1 MNLRERDTTQGGI
14 HRVILMKIVYALLIL
29 SCLVS
34 SAWAQELNCQVN
46 INSDQLFAQQKT
58 DFSYVNQLKGI
69 ITEFMNNRR
78 WSNDQFAVNER
89 INCSININLVK
100 SLTQGAFEATA
111 QIIATRPVYGTNYE
125 TTIFSYVDRAFN
137 FVYLPTTPV
146 YFRENQYS
154 DDLTSL
160 LAFYANVILAVD
172 YDTFSKEGGTPFIQR
187 AYTIT
192 NLAQQGSPNGAWQAG
207 GDRRNRYWLIE
218 NLQNQQLIP
227 FRDGMY
233 TYHRQGLDMF
243 AANPVQV
250 RKQTLDLLTTI
261 RTIGLQLPNSVLL
274 NSFFDAKSEE
284 LYNILFEGT
293 STERQK
299 AFDLLSYLDPA
310 KTEKYRK
317 LVQ

>member
-1 MNLRERDTTQGGI
+1 
-14 HRVILMKIVYALLIL
+14 MKIIRVLLVL
-29 SCLVS
+29 SCLAG
-34 SAWAQELNCQVN
+34 SAQAQELNCQVT

-100 SLTQGAFEATA
+100 SLTQGVFEATA

-146 YFRENQYS
+146 YFRENQFS

-207 GDRRNRYWLIE
+207 GDRRNRYWLVE
-218 NLQNQQLIP
+218 NMQNQQLIP

-233 TYHRQGLDMF
+233 TYHRQGLDVF

>member
-1 MNLRERDTTQGGI
+1 MKAFYSLA
-14 HRVILMKIVYALLIL
+14 ILLCLLG
-29 SCLVS
+29 SVR
-34 SAWAQELNCQVN
+34 AQELNCQVT

-78 WSNDQFAVNER
+78 WSNDQFTVSER
-89 INCSININLVK
+89 INCSININLLK

-111 QIIATRPVYGTNYE
+111 QIIVTRPVYGTNYE
-125 TTIFSYVDRAFN
+125 TTTFSYVDRAFN

-146 YFRENQYS
+146 YFRENQFS

-172 YDTFSKEGGTPFIQR
+172 YDTFSKQGGNPFVQR
-187 AYTIT
+187 AYTIM
-192 NLAQQGSPNGAWQAG
+192 NLAQQGSPNGAWQNG
-207 GDRRNRYWLIE
+207 GDRRNRYWLVE

-227 FRDGMY
+227 FRDGLY
-233 TYHRQGLDMF
+233 AYHRLGLDMF

-250 RKQTLDLLTTI
+250 RKQTLALLNTI
-261 RTIGLQLPNSVLL
+261 RTIGLQLPNSVLI
-274 NSFFDAKSEE
+274 NSFFDAKSQE
-284 LYNILFEGT
+284 LYNILYEGT
-293 STERQK
+293 PAERKQ

-310 KTEKYRK
+310 KTENYRK
-317 LVQ
+317 LIQ

>member
-1 MNLRERDTTQGGI
+1 
-14 HRVILMKIVYALLIL
+14 MKIVYALLIL

>member
-1 MNLRERDTTQGGI
+1 MKSLY
-14 HRVILMKIVYALLIL
+14 ILALL
-29 SCLVS
+29 SCLS
-34 SAWAQELNCQVN
+34 GSLWGQELNCQVT

-89 INCSININLVK
+89 INCSLNINLVK
-100 SLTQGAFEATA
+100 SLTQGVFEATA
-111 QIIATRPVYGTNYE
+111 QITATRPVYGTNYE
-125 TTIFSYVDRAFN
+125 TTIFNYVDRAFN

-172 YDTFSKEGGTPFIQR
+172 YDTFSKEGGSPFVQR

-227 FRDGMY
+227 FRDGLY
-233 TYHRQGLDMF
+233 TYHRLGLDVF
-243 AANPVQV
+243 SANPVQV

-261 RTIGLQLPNSVLL
+261 RTIGLQLPNSVLI

-284 LYNILFEGT
+284 LYNILYEGT

-310 KTEKYRK
+310 KTEKYRR
-317 LVQ
+317 LIQ

>member
-1 MNLRERDTTQGGI
+1 MRTIYTLF
-14 HRVILMKIVYALLIL
+14 LLL
-29 SCLVS
+29 SLTGF
-34 SAWAQELNCQVN
+34 AQAQELNCQVT

-58 DFSYVNQLKGI
+58 DFGYVNQLKGI

-89 INCSININLVK
+89 INCSMNINLVK
-100 SLTQGAFEATA
+100 SLSQGVFEATA
-111 QIIATRPVYGTNYE
+111 QIVVTRPVYGSNYE

-146 YFRENQYS
+146 YFRENQFS

-172 YDTFSKEGGTPFIQR
+172 YDTFSKEGGSQFIQR

-192 NLAQQGSPNGAWQAG
+192 NLAQQGSANGAWQAG
-207 GDRRNRYWLIE
+207 GDRRNRYWLVE

-227 FRDGMY
+227 FRDGLY
-233 TYHRQGLDMF
+233 TYHRQGLDIF

-250 RKQTLDLLTTI
+250 RKQILDLLTTI

-274 NSFFDAKSEE
+274 NSFFDAKSQE

-293 STERQK
+293 PAERQK

-310 KTEKYRK
+310 KTENYRK
-317 LVQ
+317 LIQ

>member
-1 MNLRERDTTQGGI
+1 
-14 HRVILMKIVYALLIL
+14 MKAKALCFVVVFSWLI
-29 SCLVS
+29 S
-34 SAWAQELNCQVN
+34 SVQAQELNCQIT

-78 WSNDQFAVNER
+78 WSNDQFGTSER
-89 INCSININLVK
+89 INCTISINLIK
-100 SLTQGAFEATA
+100 SLAQGAFEATA
-111 QIIATRPVYGTNYE
+111 QIVATRPVYGSAYE
-125 TTIFSYVDRAFN
+125 TTTFSYVDRAFN

-146 YFRENQYS
+146 YFRENQFS

-172 YDTFSKEGGTPFIQR
+172 YDSFSKQGGNPFIQR
-187 AYTIT
+187 AYTIM
-192 NLAQQGSPNGAWQAG
+192 NLAQQGSPNGAWQTG

-218 NLQNQQLIP
+218 NLQNQQLAP

-233 TYHRQGLDMF
+233 TYHRLGLDQF

-250 RKQTLDLLTTI
+250 RKQTLDLLNTI
-261 RTIGLQLPNSVLL
+261 RTIGLQLPNSVLI
-274 NSFFDAKSEE
+274 NSFFDAKSQE
-284 LYNILFEGT
+284 LFNILYEGT
-293 STERQK
+293 DVERK
-299 AFDLLSYLDPA
+299 RAFELLSFLDPA
-310 KTEKYRK
+310 KTEAYRK

>member
-1 MNLRERDTTQGGI
+1 
-14 HRVILMKIVYALLIL
+14 MKAIFLAIL
-29 SCLVS
+29 SCLCVF
-34 SAWAQELNCQVN
+34 AQAQELNCQVT

-58 DFSYVNQLKGI
+58 DFAYVSQLKGI

-78 WSNDQFAVNER
+78 WSNEQFAVNER
-89 INCSININLVK
+89 INCSMNINLVK
-100 SLTQGAFEATA
+100 SLSQGVFEATA
-111 QIIATRPVYGTNYE
+111 QIVVTRPVYGTNYE

-146 YFRENQYS
+146 YFRENQFS

-160 LAFYANVILAVD
+160 LAYYANVILAVD
-172 YDTFSKEGGTPFIQR
+172 YDTFSKEGGSQFIQR

-192 NLAQQGSPNGAWQAG
+192 NLAQQGSANGAWQAG
-207 GDRRNRYWLIE
+207 GDRRNRYWLVE

-227 FRDGMY
+227 FRDGLY
-233 TYHRQGLDMF
+233 TYHRLGLDVF

-250 RKQTLDLLTTI
+250 RKQILDLLTTI

-274 NSFFDAKSEE
+274 NSFFDAKSKE

-293 STERQK
+293 PAERQK

-310 KTEKYRK
+310 KTENYRK
-317 LVQ
+317 LIQ

>member
-1 MNLRERDTTQGGI
+1 MRT
-14 HRVILMKIVYALLIL
+14 ILVLLLL
-29 SCLVS
+29 SFLIS
-34 SAWAQELNCQVN
+34 PARAQELNCEVT

-78 WSNDQFAVNER
+78 WSNDQFAVSER
-89 INCSININLVK
+89 INCSLTINLVK
-100 SLTQGAFEATA
+100 SVTQGVFEATA
-111 QIIATRPVYGTNYE
+111 QITVTRPVYGTNYQ
-125 TTIFSYVDRAFN
+125 TTVFSYVDRAFN

-146 YFRENQYS
+146 YFRENQFS

-160 LAFYANVILAVD
+160 LAYYANVILAVD
-172 YDTFSKEGGTPFIQR
+172 YDTFSKQGGNPFIQR

-207 GDRRNRYWLIE
+207 GDRRNRYWLVE

-227 FRDGMY
+227 LREGIY
-233 TYHRQGLDMF
+233 TYHRLGLDIF

-261 RTIGLQLPNSVLL
+261 RTIGLQLPNSVLI
-274 NSFFDAKSEE
+274 NSFFDAKSQE
-284 LYNILFEGT
+284 LYNILYEGT
-293 STERQK
+293 ATERQR
-299 AFDLLSYLDPA
+299 AFDLLSYLDPS
-310 KTEKYRK
+310 KTENYRK
-317 LVQ
+317 LIY

>member
-1 MNLRERDTTQGGI
+1 MKLLRI
-14 HRVILMKIVYALLIL
+14 LLIL
-29 SCLVS
+29 SCVAG
-34 SAWAQELNCQVN
+34 SAQAQELNCQVN

-100 SLTQGAFEATA
+100 SLTQGVFEATA

-125 TTIFSYVDRAFN
+125 TTVFSYVDRAFN

-207 GDRRNRYWLIE
+207 GDRRNRYWLVE
-218 NLQNQQLIP
+218 NLQNQQLVP

-233 TYHRQGLDMF
+233 TYHRQGLDVF

-261 RTIGLQLPNSVLL
+261 RTIGLQLPNSVLI

>member
-1 MNLRERDTTQGGI
+1 MKA
-14 HRVILMKIVYALLIL
+14 ILLVIL
-29 SCLVS
+29 SCFIGV
-34 SAWAQELNCQVN
+34 AQAQELNCQVT

-58 DFSYVNQLKGI
+58 DFSYVSQLKGI

-89 INCSININLVK
+89 INCSLNINLVK
-100 SLTQGAFEATA
+100 SISQGVFEATA
-111 QIIATRPVYGTNYE
+111 QVVVTRPVYGTNYE

-146 YFRENQYS
+146 YFRENQFS

-172 YDTFSKEGGTPFIQR
+172 YDTFSKEGGSQFVQR

-192 NLAQQGSPNGAWQAG
+192 NLAQQGSGNGAWQAG
-207 GDRRNRYWLIE
+207 GDRRNRYWLVE

-227 FRDGMY
+227 FRDGLY
-233 TYHRQGLDMF
+233 TYHRLGLDVF

-261 RTIGLQLPNSVLL
+261 RTIGLQLPNSVLI
-274 NSFFDAKSEE
+274 NSFFDAKSQE

-293 STERQK
+293 PAERQK

-310 KTEKYRK
+310 KTENYRK
-317 LVQ
+317 LIQ

>member
-1 MNLRERDTTQGGI
+1 MKFLVWLGLLAGTLTT
-14 HRVILMKIVYALLIL
+14 A
-29 SCLVS
+29 S
-34 SAWAQELNCQVN
+34 AQELNCTVT

-69 ITEFMNNRR
+69 ISEFMNTRR
-78 WSNDQFAVNER
+78 WSNDQYTASER
-89 INCSININLVK
+89 INCSMNINLIK

-111 QIIATRPVYGTNYE
+111 QIVVTRPVYGTSYE
-125 TTIFSYVDRAFN
+125 TTTFSYVDRAFN

-146 YFRENQYS
+146 YFRDNQFS

-172 YDTFSKEGGTPFIQR
+172 YDTFSKRGGSPFVQR

-192 NLAQQGSPNGAWQAG
+192 NLAQQGSANGAWQTG
-207 GDRRNRYWLIE
+207 GDRRNRYWLVE

-233 TYHRQGLDMF
+233 TYHRLGLDVF

-261 RTIGLQLPNSVLL
+261 RTIGLQLPNSVLI
-274 NSFFDAKSEE
+274 NSFFDAKSQE
-284 LYNILFEGT
+284 LFNILFEGT
-293 STERQK
+293 PAERK
-299 AFDLLSYLDPA
+299 RAFDLLSYLDPA
-310 KTEKYRK
+310 KTEMYRK
-317 LVQ
+317 LVNG